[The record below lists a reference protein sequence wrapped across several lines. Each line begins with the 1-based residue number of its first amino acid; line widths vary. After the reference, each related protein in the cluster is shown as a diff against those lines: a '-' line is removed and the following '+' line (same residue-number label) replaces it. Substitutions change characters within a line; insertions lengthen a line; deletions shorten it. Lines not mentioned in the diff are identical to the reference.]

1 MTEDQLSFLHKIMY
15 DYVSLFWP
23 AYTISSILTLLSIDY
38 FIPMSSLE
46 NVITVCLIFLDKLM
60 DKPTYN
66 MPLNLP
72 YVVSTS
78 ALLYFPCLLFMFTLF
93 AMPFIYVY
101 YCKFYQV
108 FPFIY
113 VLEGKSNF

>member
-46 NVITVCLIFLDKLM
+46 NVIIIG
-60 DKPTYN
+60 
-66 MPLNLP
+66 LP
-72 YVVSTS
+72 IQDNV
-78 ALLYFPCLLFMFTLF
+78 
-93 AMPFIYVY
+93 
-101 YCKFYQV
+101 
-108 FPFIY
+108 
-113 VLEGKSNF
+113 